1 MPQTQCSTSA
11 ASLSDTLMH
20 PLAYGAQTFFLGE
33 GQPNAEHHI
42 WQSEILTRGGFL
54 EWNASVVCLGGKQ
67 ENEPSWQRGGKFAVQ
82 RHLVT
87 DDILS
92 IQWSADLDLESPG
105 VDLQCQADSNHRK
118 IQEFEI
124 SGVLYWCLVST
135 VTRNSCPISRQ
146 PCNFVNSRDPARIV
160 HMTEVGAHNLCK
172 QFLPDPG
179 VNGPARFKH
188 LTQHKYDIDA
198 LTELSRSLSLQAQG
212 KSRLELY
219 RWNPSDTGITW

>member
-20 PLAYGAQTFFLGE
+20 PLAYGAQTFFL
-33 GQPNAEHHI
+33 
-42 WQSEILTRGGFL
+42 
-54 EWNASVVCLGGKQ
+54 
-67 ENEPSWQRGGKFAVQ
+67 
-82 RHLVT
+82 
-87 DDILS
+87 
-92 IQWSADLDLESPG
+92 DLDLESPG

-219 RWNPSDTGITW
+219 RVWIGEPFHKLLTVSRL